1 MISQP
6 PMPGAPERPAIRR
19 GGVPWCRAPA
29 QQLGSPQLGK
39 SLPAA
44 DTATLGGCARV
55 GSPLLASHV
64 VGVTFSVT
72 VRTVGFMVEIS
83 IFTEFVRI

>member
-1 MISQP
+1 MIYIYNIYIYGLSIVCIYFFSDTMISQP

-55 GSPLLASHV
+55 
-64 VGVTFSVT
+64 
-72 VRTVGFMVEIS
+72 
-83 IFTEFVRI
+83 